1 MPQPSDPRSGHA
13 HYAAGCLFRFCF
25 CLRQN
30 ENCHIKHTHTRHT
43 RRTCHTRPLV
53 VGLPLEWFS
62 FSIWKCM
69 QKGSKRETARE
80 RERGRETVSR
90 LVGLLCS
97 SCFTWLHS
105 SAATLCMCECGKS
118 EVWSCMQHAALQ
130 HCTAALRFSGHAQFV
145 SRYTYWDTTDL
156 DM

>member
-1 MPQPSDPRSGHA
+1 MKNVTKCKAYPIPQPSDPRSGHA

-30 ENCHIKHTHTRHT
+30 ENCHIKHTHTPHMPHAAPCCRSATWVIFIFNMKMHA
-43 RRTCHTRPLV
+43 
-53 VGLPLEWFS
+53 
-62 FSIWKCM
+62 
-69 QKGSKRETARE
+69 KREQK
-80 RERGRETVSR
+80 RGRETVSR

-145 SRYTYWDTTDL
+145 SRYTYWDTTDS